1 MEFLN
6 SSLTTFLCLLPKG
19 VVRPFAMRYVAGES
33 EEDALGVVH
42 ELNQLGFT
50 TTLDILG
57 EHSESDEAAREI
69 TNNYV
74 RLYEIIADSSLD
86 CNISI
91 KLTHLGLGHDDTL
104 AEKNLFRLL
113 DITERRENF
122 LRIDMENS
130 PYTDATL
137 NLYEKCTA
145 KYQSVGPVLQAYLK
159 RSGDDLKRILSGNP
173 LELNVRICKGIY
185 REPDSIAL
193 QGRQEIRNSFIDLVQ
208 TGLSNGAY
216 IAIATHDIYLIDTLK
231 KWIEN
236 QSIPKERYEFQ
247 VLYGVPMRNKL
258 EELLDGGHKVRIY
271 IPFGDEWYAYA
282 MRRFKEN
289 PKIISYIMGNWFKT

>member
-1 MEFLN
+1 MGFLK
-6 SSLTTFLCLLPKG
+6 SSLITLLSLLPKRA
-19 VVRPFAMRYVAGES
+19 VKPFAMRYVAGES
-33 EEDALGVVH
+33 EDDALGVVH

-50 TTLDILG
+50 ATLDILG
-57 EHSESDEAAREI
+57 EHSESEEAAMEI
-69 TNNYV
+69 TESYM

-86 CNISI
+86 CNIST
-91 KLTHLGLGHDDTL
+91 KLTHLGLGFNDTL

-113 DITERRENF
+113 DTAEIRENF

-137 NLYEKCTA
+137 DLYEKCKA
-145 KYQSVGPVLQAYLK
+145 QYPSVGPVLQAYLK
-159 RSGDDLKRILSGNP
+159 RSGEDLKRILSGTP
-173 LELNVRICKGIY
+173 NVRICKGIY

-193 QGRQEIRNSFIDLVQ
+193 QDRQEIRNSFIDLVQ

-216 IAIATHDIYLIDTLK
+216 IGIATHDTYLIDTLET
-231 KWIEN
+231 WIDN
-236 QSIPKERYEFQ
+236 QSISKDCYEFQ
-247 VLYGVPMRNKL
+247 VLYGVPIGNRL
-258 EELLDGGHKVRIY
+258 EYLLDRGHKVRIY

-289 PKIISYIMGNWFKT
+289 PKIISYIMGNWFKS

>member
-1 MEFLN
+1 
-6 SSLTTFLCLLPKG
+6 
-19 VVRPFAMRYVAGES
+19 MRYVAGES

-193 QGRQEIRNSFIDLVQ
+193 QDRQEIRNSFIDLVQ

-231 KWIEN
+231 TWIDN
-236 QSIPKERYEFQ
+236 QSIPKEGYEFQ
-247 VLYGVPMRNKL
+247 VLYGVPMGNKL